1 MGNPAGVKR
10 DFEALE
16 KRRLK
21 AISLLEKS
29 DWNQSEVARRL
40 QVCRQTVSR
49 WVDQFQAGGQ
59 EALKKAAR
67 VGRKPETEADGQR
80 LQELLWQG
88 PEKLGYETPLWTG
101 CGSHTGQIAMN
112 MLKTDCQIMAGG
124 CDAQDGD

>member
-40 QVCRQTVSR
+40 KVCRQTVSR

-67 VGRKPETEADGQR
+67 AGQARVDGGGWATSAAIVIAGAGEAG
-80 LQELLWQG
+80 L
-88 PEKLGYETPLWTG
+88 
-101 CGSHTGQIAMN
+101 
-112 MLKTDCQIMAGG
+112 
-124 CDAQDGD
+124 